1 MYISIEVYKGDD
13 NSFLA
18 ACPELSLFSSGET
31 EQQAVDRLKED
42 IVSHLYSSRK
52 RYADVE
58 IKTSR
63 HLYRSGRPQI
73 H

>member
-18 ACPELSLFSSGET
+18 TCPELSLFSNGET
-31 EQQAVDRLKED
+31 EQEAVDRLKED

-52 RYADVE
+52 RCTDVE

-63 HLYRSGRPQI
+63 HLYRSGRPQV